1 MASGKSKEPAAGAA
15 APAGAVPIVTPPT
28 GFRIARWSLFAATV
42 AISIGMLALLDQRL
56 SGIPWVYDGKVEQY
70 QGRQIKIQ
78 YCLFSPSTEASV
90 ESRCN
95 FAFATAAVGLALA
108 FIWSYLQV
116 VLLALCQNPFMHRRC
131 AAIPSSTPRPSWQTW
146 CCA

>member
-1 MASGKSKEPAAGAA
+1 
-15 APAGAVPIVTPPT
+15 
-28 GFRIARWSLFAATV
+28 
-42 AISIGMLALLDQRL
+42 
-56 SGIPWVYDGKVEQY
+56 VYDGKVEQY

-116 VLLALCQNPFMHRRC
+116 RGRRDTTGTRGRVGSHKQRVRGFLSVPTIHR
-131 AAIPSSTPRPSWQTW
+131 
-146 CCA
+146 